1 MSSCLTPASFSGL
14 VPSSGNIT
22 DYATGTPVE
31 RAVLPYSKISP
42 ERQALPWAWGIIG
55 IFEVMV
61 DLGAEA
67 A

>member
-1 MSSCLTPASFSGL
+1 M
-14 VPSSGNIT
+14 
-22 DYATGTPVE
+22 E

-42 ERQALPWAWGIIG
+42 ERQALPQAWGIIG